1 MSVKEFSD
9 SNQVFAVNL
18 VTGLLFWVFSYV
30 FFIPLTVLYVPDWAM
45 LVGVLMVID
54 VSYYLYKARMHSG
67 PIFGY
72 VSEKIAAVVLSW
84 RKEAEHDPVGILRIV
99 SSVLSGFIGLILYL
113 MYWPLL
119 AAVSPVLVTM
129 SFIVLL
135 IHVIGQIV
143 LTMKEFPF
151 KKEA

>member
-1 MSVKEFSD
+1 MSVKMFSD

-30 FFIPLTVLYVPDWAM
+30 FFIPLTVQYVPDWAM
-45 LVGVLMVID
+45 LVGVLIVID
-54 VSYYLYKARMHSG
+54 VSYYLNKARMNSG

-72 VSEKIAAVVLSW
+72 VSEKIAARVLSW
-84 RKEAEHDPVGILRIV
+84 RKEGEHDPAVVLRSVMSIL
-99 SSVLSGFIGLILYL
+99 SSIIGLMLYL

-143 LTMKEFPF
+143 LTMKEYPF
-151 KKEA
+151 

>member
-30 FFIPLTVLYVPDWAM
+30 FFIPLTVQYVPDWAM
-45 LVGVLMVID
+45 LVGVLIVID
-54 VSYYLYKARMHSG
+54 VSYYLNKARMNSG

-72 VSEKIAAVVLSW
+72 VSEKIAARVLSW
-84 RKEAEHDPVGILRIV
+84 RKEGEHDPAVVLRSVMSIL
-99 SSVLSGFIGLILYL
+99 SSIIGLVLYL

-143 LTMKEFPF
+143 LTMKEYPF
-151 KKEA
+151 F

>member
-30 FFIPLTVLYVPDWAM
+30 FFIPLTLMYAPDWAM

-72 VSEKIAAVVLSW
+72 ASEKIAAMVLSW
-84 RKEAEHDPVGILRIV
+84 RKDSEHDPVGILRIV
-99 SSVLSGFIGLILYL
+99 SSVLSCFIGLILYL

-119 AAVSPVLVTM
+119 AAISPVLVAL
-129 SFIVLL
+129 SFTVLM
-135 IHVIGQIV
+135 IHWIGQIV
-143 LTMKEFPF
+143 LTMKEYPF